1 MTCSALQT
9 MCKRSML
16 SAEDPLSAIGVPC
29 NDFIPWAASVNR
41 LVFMSIILHVDV
53 LHFVQLGTASGGQV
67 NATSAATQVP
77 AALA

>member
-41 LVFMSIILHVDV
+41 LVFMSIILHVDG

-67 NATSAATQVP
+67 ISAWSPRSAPVVS
-77 AALA
+77 A